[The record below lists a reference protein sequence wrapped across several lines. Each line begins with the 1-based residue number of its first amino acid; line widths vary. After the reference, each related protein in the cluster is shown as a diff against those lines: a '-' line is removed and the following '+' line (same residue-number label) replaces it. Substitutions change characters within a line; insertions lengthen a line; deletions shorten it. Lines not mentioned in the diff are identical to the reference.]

1 MSSSIGGFGM
11 TAMGVANDLSDLA
24 TRMLEDAGVAV
35 APGRDFGEHRSES
48 HLRFAY
54 TRSLTEL
61 TEGVERLSRLVQLR

>member
-1 MSSSIGGFGM
+1 MLFRSYLYADCSRFGLK
-11 TAMGVANDLSDLA
+11 ASDLA